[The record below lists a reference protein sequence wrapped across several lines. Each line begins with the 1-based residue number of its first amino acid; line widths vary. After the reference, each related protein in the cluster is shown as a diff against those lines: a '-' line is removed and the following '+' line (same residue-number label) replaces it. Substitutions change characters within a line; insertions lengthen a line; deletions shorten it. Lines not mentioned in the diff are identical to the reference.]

1 MAEQSPENPAPNP
14 LSPVFIP
21 ADWNLTDTLSSAS
34 NTNNQRII
42 GQVIMVA
49 RTSLP
54 SANWLWCDGASY
66 DTSQYATLFSI
77 IGYTYGGSGG
87 TFNVPNFLGKSA
99 VGTDAVG
106 TLSTT
111 YQGSPAVS
119 SGNRSITT
127 AQLASHAHDF
137 THTHTYSFQNAN
149 NGNQKL
155 APEGAVGITVL
166 QNINTG
172 TGNGTT
178 SGVVSGQS
186 PDAGNNTANTGSG
199 TEYLPP
205 FSVIAFC
212 IRAS

>member
-14 LSPVFIP
+14 LSPVFNP
-21 ADWNLTDTLSSAS
+21 ADWNLTDTISSAT
-34 NTNNQRII
+34 NTSNQRII

-66 DTSQYATLFSI
+66 DTSQYATLFSF

-137 THTHTYSFQNAN
+137 SHTHGYSYQNAN
-149 NGNQKL
+149 NGNQKT

-178 SGVVSGQS
+178 GT
-186 PDAGNNTANTGSG
+186 PDGGNSTGNAGSG

-205 FSVIAFC
+205 FSIIAFC